1 MKTPRCPLCGEELA
15 LSVQSYG
22 FEYVC
27 WKCKWQTASLCPTR
41 QGAEKAAQKLISKFP
56 PIMRVHPGDKL
67 HDKWRGLVTVESVDK
82 EDCVITVR
90 TVKGNVSRTYCDD
103 VNEWPWEIEQ
113 E

>member
-1 MKTPRCPLCGEELA
+1 
-15 LSVQSYG
+15 
-22 FEYVC
+22 
-27 WKCKWQTASLCPTR
+27 
-41 QGAEKAAQKLISKFP
+41 
-56 PIMRVHPGDKL
+56 MRVHPGDKL

>member
-15 LSVQSYG
+15 PSIQSYG

-27 WKCKWQTASLCPTR
+27 WKCKWQTASLCSTE
-41 QGAEKAAQKLISKFP
+41 QGAKKAAQKLISKFP

-67 HDKWRGLVTVESVDK
+67 HDKWCGLVTVESVDK

-90 TVKGNVSRTYCDD
+90 TVKGNVSRTYCED